1 MILIADGGSTKVDWC
16 LADQGKM
23 VKRMATLGANP
34 FFRTEDD
41 MAGEWRDCL
50 LPALAGYPVEAVRF
64 YGAGCASD
72 EKSEVVRRA
81 LASCFD
87 CPDVRVASDLLGAA
101 IGLCGHRAGIACI
114 LGTGS
119 NSCFYDGERITENVP
134 SLGYVLGDEGSGA
147 VLGRLF
153 IGACLKG
160 QLTPGLREEMFD
172 FLGMTTA
179 RILDRV
185 YSQPL
190 PNRFLA
196 SLCPFIRQHV
206 DDPTVR
212 RLVHGAFTDFLR
224 RNVMQ
229 YDYRHHAA
237 SFTGSVAHHFEDVL
251 RQAARDC
258 GVTIGTIASSPME
271 GLVRGERQGVRG
283 KCKDE

>member
-34 FFRTEDD
+34 FFRTESD

-50 LPALAGYPVEAVRF
+50 LPALVGYPVEAVRF
-64 YGAGCASD
+64 YGAGCATD

-160 QLTPGLREEMFD
+160 QLTPGLREEM
-172 FLGMTTA
+172 
-179 RILDRV
+179 
-185 YSQPL
+185 
-190 PNRFLA
+190 LA
-196 SLCPFIRQHV
+196 VFQAMR
-206 DDPTVR
+206 T
-212 RLVHGAFTDFLR
+212 
-224 RNVMQ
+224 
-229 YDYRHHAA
+229 
-237 SFTGSVAHHFEDVL
+237 
-251 RQAARDC
+251 QAAR
-258 GVTIGTIASSPME
+258 VTGETYAAAAKSCDGLGFSLE
-271 GLVRGERQGVRG
+271 QFAFALAVFEELGLVSLKGGRLNIVRG
-283 KCKDE
+283 KKTELSASPLYCAVEKLKEE

>member
-1 MILIADGGSTKVDWC
+1 MILIADGGSTKTDWC
-16 LADQGKM
+16 LADQGRI
-23 VKRMATLGANP
+23 VKRLATIGANP
-34 FFRTEDD
+34 FFRMADD
-41 MAGEWRDCL
+41 MAAEWRDNL

-72 EKSEVVRRA
+72 EKSNVVREA
-81 LASCFD
+81 LAACFD

-101 IGLCGHRAGIACI
+101 VGLCGHRAGIACI

-160 QLTPGLREEMFD
+160 QLTPGLREEMLA

-179 RILDRV
+179 QILDRV
-185 YSQPL
+185 YSQPM

-196 SLCPFIRQHV
+196 SLCPFIGQHV
-206 DDPTVR
+206 GDPSVR
-212 RLVHGAFTDFLR
+212 ELVRGAFADFLQ

-229 YDYRHHAA
+229 YDYRHYAA
-237 SFTGSVAHHFEDVL
+237 SFVGSVAHHFADVL

-258 GVTIGTIASSPME
+258 GVTIGTIAPSPME
-271 GLVRGERQGVRG
+271 GLVRECLPNPSQGG
-283 KCKDE
+283 A